1 MNWLKLFNFI
11 TQSSTP
17 LRLTPSRVV
26 MLSGVE
32 AVRAPEKNIVKLFF
46 FYFFLFSSTISF
58 AQKNLVPNSG
68 FEAHKNKR
76 NTSITNA
83 APWKGV
89 ATVDYY
95 LQALKLDTSRY
106 HGPHSGEASVGLRF
120 QLKYKEYLYVKLLEP
135 LKPGKVYHFVTYF
148 RLLSISTM
156 ALKHMGVFFS
166 KKPFGLR
173 DKVDTTNSVYMYERK
188 GLISNYNWIKLEGD
202 YVAKGGE
209 RYITLGNFVKKT
221 KRDMYGLRINKLFA
235 KFHEAYYFVD
245 DVSLVEKIDSVTLAK
260 MKEAEAKKA
269 VVAVP
274 VPKPDLKT
282 GDIIQLKSIFF
293 ETGKAELVDDYPEL
307 DKLVDML
314 EKNPTM
320 EIQINGHTDSQG
332 NEEAN
337 QKLSEAR
344 AKAVFDY
351 LIEKGISNEIDF
363 KGFGSSKPIASNSTD
378 EGRKQNRR
386 VEFEITKY

>member
-1 MNWLKLFNFI
+1 
-11 TQSSTP
+11 
-17 LRLTPSRVV
+17 

-32 AVRAPEKNIVKLFF
+32 SVRRKIVTAKFKQVFLLFGIVLIASVS
-46 FYFFLFSSTISF
+46 YS
-58 AQKNLVPNSG
+58 QKNLVPNGG

-120 QLKYKEYLYVKLLEP
+120 QLGYKEFLYVKLIDP
-135 LKPGKVYHFVTYF
+135 LKAGKVYHFESYF

-156 ALKHMGVFFS
+156 GLKHLGVFFS
-166 KKPFGLR
+166 KKPFSLS

-188 GLISNYNWIKLEGD
+188 GLVGDYNWIKLEGD
-202 YVAKGGE
+202 YTAKGGE
-209 RYITLGNFVKKT
+209 RYITLGNFTKKT
-221 KRDMYGLRINKLFA
+221 KQDMYRLNRNKLFA
-235 KFHEAYYFVD
+235 MFHEAYYFVD
-245 DVSLVEKIDSVTLAK
+245 DASLVEKIDSVTLAK
-260 MKEAEAKKA
+260 MKEQEAKKIPPP
-269 VVAVP
+269 VV
-274 VPKPDLKT
+274 KNELKA
-282 GDIIQLKSIFF
+282 GDVIQLKSIFF
-293 ETGKAELVDDYPEL
+293 ETAKAELVDDSYPEL
-307 DKLVDML
+307 DKLVDLL

-320 EIQINGHTDSQG
+320 EVQINGHTDNQG
-332 NEEAN
+332 NDEAN

-363 KGFGSSKPIASNSTD
+363 KGYGSAKPIANNNTD